1 MRTKSFDCIESKR
14 AAQRQIR
21 AQVAGVTP
29 AQEIDFFRA
38 GHEEFARALPAA
50 RPRDPAAPRSST
62 EPPAGSD
69 SRAQTPRRDY
79 GPVTD

>member
-50 RPRDPAAPRSST
+50 RPRDPAFGLHEAPLT
-62 EPPAGSD
+62 FVG
-69 SRAQTPRRDY
+69 
-79 GPVTD
+79 